1 MKKPTSMKPVAK
13 AGGSAKP
20 SPAKTSAAKST
31 TSKSSKLS
39 PSPYAAEDKRWK
51 TEDAMRTL
59 MRAEELKKDRALM
72 KDVECL
78 AKEQAQKLSGL
89 CGKAK

>member
-1 MKKPTSMKPVAK
+1 MKKPASMKPVAK
-13 AGGSAKP
+13 AGGSPKAAPAKP
-20 SPAKTSAAKST
+20 SKPSKST
-31 TSKSSKLS
+31 SLGY
-39 PSPYAAEDKRWK
+39 PSGYDEKKYR

-59 MRAEELKKDRALM
+59 MRAEELKKDKSLM
-72 KDVECL
+72 RDVEAL

>member
-1 MKKPTSMKPVAK
+1 MKKPASMKPVAK
-13 AGGSAKP
+13 AGGSPKAA
-20 SPAKTSAAKST
+20 PAKTVAKQAAPKKSPAT
-31 TSKSSKLS
+31 
-39 PSPYAAEDKRWK
+39 PSYAAEDKRWK

-59 MRAEELKKDRALM
+59 MRAEELKKDKSLM
-72 KDVECL
+72 RDVEAM

>member
-1 MKKPTSMKPVAK
+1 MKKPASMKPVAK
-13 AGGSAKP
+13 AGGSPKAA
-20 SPAKTSAAKST
+20 PAKTVA
-31 TSKSSKLS
+31 KSSKS
-39 PSPYAAEDKRWK
+39 TSIGYPSGYDEKKYR

-59 MRAEELKKDRALM
+59 MRAEELKKDKSLM
-72 KDVECL
+72 RDVEAM

>member
-1 MKKPTSMKPVAK
+1 MKKPMPKNSAAK
-13 AGGSAKP
+13 AGKKDSSSRTP
-20 SPAKTSAAKST
+20 SKA
-31 TSKSSKLS
+31 
-39 PSPYAAEDKRWK
+39 PSNTLGYDEKKYR

-59 MRAEELKKDRALM
+59 MRAEELKKDRGLM
-72 KDVECL
+72 RDVEAM